1 MVKAFLRERYHLIFT
16 LVIMASLCLNLYL
29 ILPKISIEPP
39 SFDVAL
45 EEGEMVTPIESHS
58 ITIAVGKGDTL
69 TKVLSSIGISS
80 SNTQK
85 IIDSAQAVFKTSQ
98 LKMGDKVT
106 VEPVTTD
113 INTGSIV
120 AAYPEKIIIS
130 LDHKD
135 IVITLDQSQE
145 NYVAKDIPVELIR
158 QTKLVTGTINGS
170 LYNAA
175 KNSGADTN
183 VIMSFINLYS
193 YNVDFQRDIKA
204 GDSFKIYYEYK
215 TDKSGRKIKEPKIL
229 YAALNTRG
237 DNKDI
242 YLYEM
247 SNGKTDYFDSKGESI
262 RRALLRTPINGA
274 RITSSFGMRHHPVLG
289 YSKMHKGLDYGAPT
303 GTPVL
308 SAGDGVVAFTKS
320 QPRGYGKHIQVKHN
334 SSHATLYAHLSR
346 FASGVKPGSRVSQGQ
361 VIGYVGATGMATGP
375 HLHYEVIQN
384 GKKVNPSKISFPKV
398 PPLKGSELARFKKS
412 IIRFETM
419 IADLEEKKHKELA
432 QLSLKGA
439 FNLL

>member
-1 MVKAFLRERYHLIFT
+1 MIRTFLKDRYHLLFSF
-16 LVIMASLCLNLYL
+16 VIVASLCLNLYF
-29 ILPKISIEPP
+29 IAPKISIEAP
-39 SFDVAL
+39 SFDVPIEDGA
-45 EEGEMVTPIESHS
+45 MVTPIESHS
-58 ITIAVGKGDTL
+58 ITISVGKGDTL
-69 TKVLSSIGISS
+69 SKVLGSIGISS
-80 SNTQK
+80 SESQK
-85 IIDSAQAVFKTSQ
+85 IIDATQTIFKSSQ

-113 INTGSIV
+113 INSGSII
-120 AAYPEKIIIS
+120 AAHPERIVIS
-130 LDHKD
+130 LDQKD
-135 IVITLDQSQE
+135 IIITLDQTQE
-145 NYVAKDIPVELIR
+145 KYVAKEIPVELIR
-158 QTKLVTGTINGS
+158 QTKLVTGIINGS

-215 TDKSGRKIKEPKIL
+215 TDKSGRKVKEPKIL
-229 YAALNTRG
+229 YAALNSRG

-247 SNGKTDYFDSKGESI
+247 SNGKTDYFDAKGESI

-274 RITSSFGMRHHPVLG
+274 RITSSFGLRTHPVLG
-289 YSKMHKGLDYGAPT
+289 YSKMHKGLDYGAPA
-303 GTPVL
+303 GTPIL

-320 QPRGYGKHIQVKHN
+320 QPRGYGRHIQIKHN
-334 SSHATLYAHLSR
+334 ATHATLYAHLSK
-346 FASGVKPGSRVSQGQ
+346 FASGIKPGTRVSQGQ

-375 HLHYEVIQN
+375 HLHYEVIHN

-398 PPLKGSELARFKKS
+398 PPLKGTELARFKKS

-419 IADLEEKKHKELA
+419 IADLEEKKSKNLA
-432 QLSLKGA
+432 QVSLKSV

>member
-1 MVKAFLRERYHLIFT
+1 MVKTFLKDKYHLVFSAI
-16 LVIMASLCLNLYL
+16 VILSLCLNLYF
-29 ILPKISIEPP
+29 IAPKVSVELP
-39 SFDVAL
+39 SFDVPIEDGAS
-45 EEGEMVTPIESHS
+45 VTPTESHT
-58 ITIAVGKGDTL
+58 ITISVGKGDTL
-69 TKVLSSIGISS
+69 SKVLGSIGINASES
-80 SNTQK
+80 QK
-85 IIDSAQAVFKTSQ
+85 IIDATQSVFKSSQ
-98 LKMGDKVT
+98 LRMGDKVT

-113 INTGSIV
+113 TNTGNIV
-120 AAYPEKIIIS
+120 AAFPERIVIS
-130 LDHKD
+130 LDQKD
-135 IVITLDQSQE
+135 IVISLDQNKE
-145 NYVAKDIPVELIR
+145 KYLAKEIPVELIR
-158 QTKLVTGTINGS
+158 QTKLVSGTINGS

-183 VIMSFINLYS
+183 IIMSFINLYS
-193 YNVDFQRDIKA
+193 YNIDFQRDIKA

-215 TDKSGRKIKEPKIL
+215 TDKSGRKVKEAKIL
-229 YAALNTRG
+229 YASLNSRG

-247 SNGKTDYFDSKGESI
+247 SNGKSDYFDAKGESI

-274 RITSSFGMRHHPVLG
+274 RITSNFGLRHHPVLG

-308 SAGDGVVAFTKS
+308 AAGDGVVSFTKA
-320 QPRGYGKHIQVKHN
+320 QARGYGKHIQIKHN
-334 SSHATLYAHLSR
+334 ATHSTLYAHLSK
-346 FASGVKPGSRVSQGQ
+346 FGSGVKPGTRVSQGQ

-398 PPLKGSELARFKKS
+398 PPLKGTELARFKKS

-419 IADLEEKKHKELA
+419 IAALEEKKSEELA
-432 QLSLKGA
+432 QISIKNA
-439 FNLL
+439 FNIL